1 MKKLILCIAAILLT
15 AQTPVL
21 ASGELTKEQRMQ
33 MEKVI
38 REYLLENPE
47 VIRDTIQNLR
57 KKEQA
62 EKAAGVKKLIRD
74 NSDALINAKG
84 DPIAGKKD
92 GKVTVVEFFDYN
104 CPYCR
109 RAKPIV
115 EKLLK
120 SDTRVRYV
128 FKEFPILSPS
138 SKLAA
143 EIALAIWKQN
153 PDKYKEYHW
162 GLMQSQKRLDESDI
176 KAQVEKLGLNWQA
189 LKKEAETDSIQ
200 KKIQQNIALAQK
212 LGINGTPSFIIGE
225 EFFPGLVPY
234 EKLQY
239 AVNRVCTQPVAC

>member
-1 MKKLILCIAAILLT
+1 MNKLILCIAAILLT
-15 AQTPVL
+15 AQMPVL

-38 REYLLENPE
+38 REYLLNNPE
-47 VIRDTIQNLR
+47 VIRDAIQNLR
-57 KKEQA
+57 KKEQKQ
-62 EKAAGVKKLIRD
+62 KAAGIKKLIKD
-74 NSDALINAKG
+74 NADELTNTKG
-84 DPIAGKKD
+84 DPVAGNKN

-120 SDTRVRYV
+120 SDSRVRYV

-176 KAQVEKLGLNWQA
+176 KTQVEKLGLNWQA

-234 EKLQY
+234 EKLQD